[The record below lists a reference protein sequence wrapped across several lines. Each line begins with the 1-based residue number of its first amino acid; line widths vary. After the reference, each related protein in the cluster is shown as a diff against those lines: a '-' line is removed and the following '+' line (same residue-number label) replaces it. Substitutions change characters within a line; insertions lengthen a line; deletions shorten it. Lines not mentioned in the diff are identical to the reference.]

1 MCEGGYKE
9 GGRWDERT
17 RRCLLGESFAGSD
30 SEPAQAELTRGT
42 LRRVH
47 ASSARFLLLPRR
59 DESRVTSYHTPRKEK
74 IHLTNYTL
82 VFFLIHA
89 F

>member
-47 ASSARFLLLPRR
+47 AYSARFLLLSR
-59 DESRVTSYHTPRKEK
+59 RVTSYHTPRKEK
-74 IHLTNYTL
+74 IHPTNYTL
-82 VFFLIHA
+82 VFSLIHA